1 MFYIIQPVS
10 AGSRCW
16 LPLCPPWS
24 TFSLVPL
31 YCDRMAAAHKQASN
45 PTCNYCRP
53 VSFRR
58 HEAASAPRFCSAGT
72 KANAARALSH
82 LKWGRRSQKFVLWL
96 PLKIDTRTLL
106 ATVPVKSLAFVLFF
120 FVCLFFPSVRL
131 PGSSQLQMQG
141 IRRETYQHLQMWR
154 YIVGQEKLTD
164 GASSE
169 KKTHTHEDAPVGLWV
184 TAVGSLVPICLPF
197 TAPRH

>member
-24 TFSLVPL
+24 TFSVVPL
-31 YCDRMAAAHKQASN
+31 YCDRMAAAHKRASN

-58 HEAASAPRFCSAGT
+58 HEVASAPRFCSAGT

-82 LKWGRRSQKFVLWL
+82 LKWGGRRSHKFVLRWS
-96 PLKIDTRTLL
+96 LKIDTHALP
-106 ATVPVKSLAFVLFF
+106 ATVPVKSPTFV
-120 FVCLFFPSVRL
+120 FVCLFFFYQCVFLAHPNSKCGRSGGRRISV
-131 PGSSQLQMQG
+131 SMCS
-141 IRRETYQHLQMWR
+141 
-154 YIVGQEKLTD
+154 
-164 GASSE
+164 
-169 KKTHTHEDAPVGLWV
+169 
-184 TAVGSLVPICLPF
+184 AV
-197 TAPRH
+197 